1 MTAFS
6 SALGSA
12 IWSDLSRGWLR
23 EADCRL
29 ADLAAIAEQPTD
41 PADYPYAARVEDRVL
56 VYDSDTLRTLISDPG
71 IRLAVQAELAHA
83 FLEGPGII
91 TFQGAFADTAV
102 VDTAT
107 AVFRTM
113 IAEQRASGQ
122 AAGDH
127 YARPGDND
135 RVWNALEKLAV
146 AEPEVFVEYY
156 SNDIIALA
164 SSAWLG
170 PGYALTSQIN
180 VVNPGGLAQSPHRDY
195 HLGFMTIERAEE
207 YPSHVH
213 LLSAALTLQGA
224 IAHCDMP
231 LESGPT
237 MYLPNSQKYLLGY
250 LAWRRQEFKD
260 YFAEHRVQ
268 LALDKGD
275 AVFFNPAVFHAAGT
289 NQTAD
294 VYRMAN
300 LLQINSPLGKC
311 LESIDHER
319 MCNAVFPAL
328 LKMRAGGASRQAL
341 ENSITATAD
350 GYAFPIN
357 LDRDQPIGGL
367 TPDCQADILRRA
379 ITEDWS
385 PEKLHDEL
393 RGYAYRRLTAG
404 DLPG

>member
-1 MTAFS
+1 MTPIS
-6 SALGSA
+6 SAVVA
-12 IWSDLSRGWLR
+12 DLSRGWLR

-29 ADLAAIAEQPTD
+29 EDLAAIAEQPTD
-41 PADYPYAARVEDRVL
+41 LADYPHAASVEHRTL
-56 VYDSDTLRTLISDPG
+56 VYDCDQLRAVIGTPDG
-71 IRLAVQAELAHA
+71 RLTVQAELARA

-91 TFQGAFADTAV
+91 AFQRAFADTAII
-102 VDTAT
+102 DATT
-107 AVFRTM
+107 AVFTEM
-113 IAEQRASGQ
+113 IDEQRASGQ

-127 YARPGDND
+127 YAKPGHND

-146 AEPEVFVEYY
+146 LDPDLFVEYY
-156 SNDIIALA
+156 ANDIIALA

-170 PGYALTSQIN
+170 PGYTLTSQIN
-180 VVNPGGLAQSPHRDY
+180 RVNPGGLAQSPHRDY
-195 HLGFMTIERAEE
+195 HLGFMEIERAEE
-207 YPSHVH
+207 YPAHVH

-224 IAHCDMP
+224 VAHCDMP
-231 LESGPT
+231 VESGPT

-260 YFAEHRVQ
+260 YFTAHHVQ
-268 LALDKGD
+268 LPLAKGD

-289 NQTAD
+289 NRTTD

-300 LLQINSPLGKC
+300 LLQINSPLGKT
-311 LESIDHER
+311 LESIDHDR
-319 MCNAVFPAL
+319 MCNAVFAAL
-328 LKMRAGGASRQAL
+328 VKMKQAGATAQAV
-341 ENSITATAD
+341 ENAITAAAD

-379 ITEDWS
+379 VDDEWTVDT
-385 PEKLHDEL
+385 LRAEL
-393 RGYAYRRLTAG
+393 RGYAYRRLSAG

>member
-1 MTAFS
+1 MTDVK
-6 SALGSA
+6 
-12 IWSDLSRGWLR
+12 SDIARGWLH
-23 EADCRL
+23 EADCNL
-29 ADLAAIAEQPTD
+29 ADFAAIVEQPTELSE
-41 PADYPYAARVEDRVL
+41 YPHASSIDHNTV
-56 VYDSDTLRTLISDPG
+56 VYDCDHLRSVISEAES
-71 IRLAVQAELAHA
+71 RLAVQAELAHA
-83 FLEGPGII
+83 FLDGPGIVA
-91 TFQGAFADTAV
+91 FQRAFADTTI

-107 AVFRTM
+107 TAFQAM

-127 YARPGDND
+127 YAKPGHND
-135 RVWNALEKLAV
+135 RVWNALEKLAI

-156 SNDIIALA
+156 GNDILALA
-164 SSAWLG
+164 SAAWLG
-170 PGYALTSQIN
+170 PGYTLTSQVN

-195 HLGFMTIERAEE
+195 HLGFMTIERATE
-207 YPSHVH
+207 YPAHVH

-224 IAHCDMP
+224 VAHSDMP
-231 LESGPT
+231 VESGPT

-260 YFAEHRVQ
+260 YFADHRVQ
-268 LALDKGD
+268 LALKKGD

-289 NQTAD
+289 NQTTD
-294 VYRMAN
+294 IYRMAN
-300 LLQINSPLGKC
+300 LLQINSPLGKA

-328 LKMRAGGASRQAL
+328 LKMKACGASAEEV

-367 TPDCQADILRRA
+367 TPDCQADLLRRA
-379 ITEDWS
+379 VAEQWDADA
-385 PEKLHDEL
+385 LRAEL
-393 RGYAYRRLTAG
+393 RGYAYRRLSAG
-404 DLPG
+404 DLPA